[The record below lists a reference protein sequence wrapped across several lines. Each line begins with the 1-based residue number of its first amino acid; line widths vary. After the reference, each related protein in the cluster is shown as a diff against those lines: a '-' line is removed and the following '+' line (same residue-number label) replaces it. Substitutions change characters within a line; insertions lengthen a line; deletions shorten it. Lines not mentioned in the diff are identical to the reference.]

1 MVDTPH
7 WLGPQSLFRSIAI
20 GIFLLPRTL
29 DRSSVD
35 ASVDQACLSAAARF
49 LPRPW
54 RPLNQPIRR
63 RSAGQ
68 QRTGVQEGP
77 TCRCKRAAPPHRP
90 TRPNRHDRWQP
101 CAGSIEL
108 VAPAA
113 ASVDVPPASRGAV
126 VPFPAT
132 KTSANAP
139 LIAANRANL
148 VMRPFS
154 SCLSLLSQW
163 RQSAMDRAINLEFLW
178 TLPPSSELHPK
189 WSSRIRPPLTE

>member
-1 MVDTPH
+1 MLHDELRCSAARLTI
-7 WLGPQSLFRSIAI
+7 WLTLHIGRVPKVYSDQLRSEYFYCLVRSIE
-20 GIFLLPRTL
+20 
-29 DRSSVD
+29 
-35 ASVDQACLSAAARF
+35 AR
-49 LPRPW
+49 LT
-54 RPLNQPIRR
+54 PLIRR

-189 WSSRIRPPLTE
+189 WSSRIRPPLTERSSES